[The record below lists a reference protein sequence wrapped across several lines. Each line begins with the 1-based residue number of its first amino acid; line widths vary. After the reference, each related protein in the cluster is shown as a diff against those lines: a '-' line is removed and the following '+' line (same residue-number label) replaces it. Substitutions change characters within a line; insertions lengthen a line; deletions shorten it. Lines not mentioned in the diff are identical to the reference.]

1 MFAYLRNFT
10 YLCTIVQYNTCL
22 MNIDYISGFFD
33 ADGSITMS
41 RAKSSDKF
49 RTLKID
55 FTNTKLE
62 ILLEIQKFFYD
73 NYGINLSISTKPAKK
88 STHSVSYSL
97 SASSNINCYKLCEL
111 LKSYHPIK
119 KHRINVVLKYHKQV
133 TVRNGKYNEKQE
145 RRRLAY
151 ERLFFFSP
159 MSGAVGS

>member
-1 MFAYLRNFT
+1 
-10 YLCTIVQYNTCL
+10 

-62 ILLEIQKFFYD
+62 ILLEIQKFLHD
-73 NYGINLSISTKPAKK
+73 EHGISLAISTKPAKK
-88 STHSVSYSL
+88 STHSVSYTL
-97 SASSNINCYKLCEL
+97 SASSNINCYKLCNL
-111 LKSYHPIK
+111 IKSCHPMK
-119 KHRINVVLKYHKQV
+119 KHRIAVVLKYHRQV
-133 TVRNGKYNEKQE
+133 TVRNGKYNKRQE

-151 ERLFFFSP
+151 ERLFFFNS
-159 MSGAVGS
+159 